1 MVLKV
6 IKATMQRP
14 NNGIPRRQDA
24 PRAIFSI
31 PQFLFSPQA
40 RNLYKLYF
48 EQRGG
53 VLLLTLSH
61 HVLTSDFQSRP
72 AVSFLATC
80 PGCLL
85 PVLSDFTSNTY
96 SSTSAA
102 ISETYFPE
110 QTSWELFSNLH
121 QLPVA
126 SFTQRYFQCLL
137 SGWG

>member
-1 MVLKV
+1 MTKQCPKNSQYTGQTLSEPIPLVFHPLVSSQPPNQKLILALLSLKQREVVLKV
-6 IKATMQRP
+6 KSSTMQCP

-80 PGCLL
+80 PGQSML
-85 PVLSDFTSNTY
+85 
-96 SSTSAA
+96 A
-102 ISETYFPE
+102 
-110 QTSWELFSNLH
+110 
-121 QLPVA
+121 
-126 SFTQRYFQCLL
+126 
-137 SGWG
+137 